1 MTNSIIDFKNSK
13 KHFLEAWKRIESGNR
28 HFPDVIKNLD
38 YELYFD
44 EYVERL
50 VYCVNNNL
58 YEPKKSVT
66 ITSPKSK
73 GLHRPVALLYIED
86 ALLFDFLVNQLLKV
100 LEPLLLKGV
109 QDHRLNDN
117 LESPDFKSWYIEWES
132 FQRILRQ
139 NVLNTSN
146 CMVLTD
152 ITSYYDSID
161 HLRLRSMLLEHGST
175 EQRPFIFL
183 IMNMLERWVHR
194 PEYSLNSLR
203 GLPQFDLESLR
214 FLATFYLHEHDE
226 RIAQDGN
233 IWFRWLDDMF
243 VFADSTENA
252 MNAINHIN
260 SSVRDLSLTLNSG
273 KTEIVENSNV
283 FSVLSFDYFDK
294 CQFFSK
300 EERRTRNNSAQR
312 TILNDQLKDSFNRF
326 YYSEK
331 SRNWIKILKS
341 YYTLFRRYENNY
353 LNNFLLDDLIAFPI
367 INDGIFDYLLH
378 LRNNELFIPKILEYI
393 FNNKDIC
400 DENILH
406 GLRYL
411 LKYRIINTDDIIL
424 EYACGS
430 MYGNNNQQYNDII
443 RCMLSLIIAKYGK
456 ASDICEMINYYNNN
470 YSTNYQLWRYMNWV
484 GLLINDRKEYEEL
497 KLRTSYDGSVQVAR
511 LMRYIKQLSSY
522 CGNIDERVLATIN
535 NSKLI
540 NPSINYIS
548 IETYILIKVLLEKKE
563 NHLQLANRIN
573 NILENNEDI
582 IMSKKLLYMMNSEK
596 YRNDYDKKMMEEL
609 TAGEC
614 NPS

>member
-1 MTNSIIDFKNSK
+1 MTNSIIDIQNSK

-28 HFPDVIKNLD
+28 HFPDVINNLD

-50 VYCVNNNL
+50 VYCINNNL

-86 ALLFDFLVNQLLKV
+86 ALLFDFLVNQLLRV

-109 QDHRLNDN
+109 QDHRLNDK
-117 LESPDFKSWYIEWES
+117 LENPDFKSWYIEWDS

-161 HLRLRSMLLEHGST
+161 HFKLRSMLLEHCST
-175 EQRPFIFL
+175 QQRPLIFL

-233 IWFRWLDDMF
+233 LWFRWLDDMF
-243 VFADSTENA
+243 VFADSTESA

-283 FSVLSFDYFDK
+283 FSILSFDQFDK

-300 EERRTRNNSAQR
+300 EERRTRNNDAQR
-312 TILNDQLKDSFNRF
+312 MVLNNQLKDSFNRF

-393 FNNKDIC
+393 FCNKDIC

-406 GLRYL
+406 GLKYL

-430 MYGNNNQQYNDII
+430 MNGNNNPQYNDII

-456 ASDICEMINYYNNN
+456 ASDICEMINHYNNN

-484 GLLINDRKEYEEL
+484 GLLINDRREYEEL
-497 KLRTSYDGSVQVAR
+497 VLKTSYDGSVQVAR
-511 LMRYIKQLSSY
+511 LMRYIKQISSY
-522 CGNIDERVLATIN
+522 RGNIDEKILSTIN
-535 NSKLI
+535 NNLII
-540 NPSINYIS
+540 NPSINYLNIQ
-548 IETYILIKVLLEKKE
+548 TYILLKVLLERKE
-563 NHLQLANRIN
+563 NRLQLADKLNS
-573 NILENNEDI
+573 ILENNEDI
-582 IMSKKLLYMMNSEK
+582 IMSKKLLYIMNSEK
-596 YRNDYDKKMMEEL
+596 YKVNYTKEEL
-609 TAGEC
+609 EDLITR
-614 NPS
+614 